1 MAINLD
7 FSLLDFLRWG
17 GDFPRI
23 TKKGDDKLQN
33 AAALGKNETTLLSFF
48 WP

>member
-17 GDFPRI
+17 GGFPEDN
-23 TKKGDDKLQN
+23 KKGDDKLQN
-33 AAALGKNETTLLSFF
+33 AAALGKNETTLLSFLQ
-48 WP
+48 P